1 MHFFI
6 VKENKKKNQK
16 KTALREVHRLVI
28 YDFPFTYV
36 ATTSK
41 QHNLVY
47 IYYHLKNLT
56 GKSDCVIFLAT
67 V

>member
-1 MHFFI
+1 MHFFN
-6 VKENKKKNQK
+6 VKENKKKKTK

-28 YDFPFTYV
+28 NDFHFTYV

-56 GKSDCVIFLAT
+56 EKF
-67 V
+67 